1 MKSFKPYLLSL
12 LTLVSAAP
20 MGAMQTQKQAQSG
33 SVDQNGLINSIEK
46 EVNAIAEEI
55 ANQLRRMRAGQAKE
69 VNVIKANSR
78 LEQHIAL
85 LPNSMKA
92 FQLVLLKFLAKVNDF
107 DKASSKTV
115 LHAKLV
121 NNVCKEIKVHIQK
134 SRQIDALNAKIGEQ
148 LLDELAQA
156 LEADVIKIGTFDVH
170 SKKVPGALKL
180 TTGLK
185 PFVARLTG
193 DLAELREHLELYIKI
208 ATTFDNAEDTESM
221 DFVAR
226 AVENLSESIALLRE
240 ELKARDEILAPQ
252 GVGSIAQSEQ
262 VQNKEEQMYESE
274 EFTLSLPVSASHN
287 QTQVELQPTT
297 LTVETKVELGENQE
311 PVLKSALVKDGTPR
325 KEKRMVT
332 FADGL
337 EIRLFDKEAAPSDQ
351 IQNRKEQILELSPS
365 KTTQSVSTFK
375 EVQKAL
381 LTSEEAQKALIATS
395 TVLAPIAVSGLYAG
409 YEAIGKTVEN
419 QLVTVGSNLSQ
430 LGMMPTFNFAAS
442 PGKAA
447 LWTTLAAGLG
457 GAYYYFTQ
465 PAQSNNTGW
474 WPWSQQA
481 RPQRPSGIIEELDN
495 DDNVIS
501 SSEGSVLDNDGNV
514 ISSNDLSQA
523 QPKKVKSKKNRPLI
537 TPKRMI
543 AAAGISAGLA
553 GLGYLA
559 YHYWPQ
565 STTPQIES
573 TAAAI
578 DAVSTPVMQ
587 EIMLPLNSMMIPAAP
602 YGNRSVIF
610 EAAMWP
616 SVNLFMGQNVYQW
629 LAGNSTSP
637 WH

>member
-20 MGAMQTQKQAQSG
+20 MGAMQTPKQAQSG
-33 SVDQNGLINSIEK
+33 SIDQNGLINSIEK
-46 EVNAIAEEI
+46 EVN
-55 ANQLRRMRAGQAKE
+55 
-69 VNVIKANSR
+69 VIN
-78 LEQHIAL
+78 
-85 LPNSMKA
+85 
-92 FQLVLLKFLAKVNDF
+92 
-107 DKASSKTV
+107 
-115 LHAKLV
+115 
-121 NNVCKEIKVHIQK
+121 
-134 SRQIDALNAKIGEQ
+134 EQ
-148 LLDELAQA
+148 LLNELAQA
-156 LEADVIKIGTFDVH
+156 LEADVVKIATFDVH
-170 SKKVPGALKL
+170 SKKVSGALKL

-208 ATTFDNAEDTESM
+208 ATAFDNAEDTESM

-240 ELKARDEILAPQ
+240 ELKARDEILEPQ

-262 VQNKEEQMYESE
+262 VQNKTEQMYESE
-274 EFTLSLPVSASHN
+274 EFILSLSAPASDN
-287 QTQVELQPTT
+287 QTQVQAQPTAS
-297 LTVETKVELGENQE
+297 TVQTKVELEENQE
-311 PVLKSALVKDGTPR
+311 PALKSALVKDGAQR

-337 EIRLFDKEAAPSDQ
+337 EIRPFDKEDAPSRINSFPPMSVVMPAQ
-351 IQNRKEQILELSPS
+351 EEKVQPSTISAVPLQKIKSFAKSIQVQNEKEQIRKSSLQIIRPTKIRTTLTPEEMRKRPFYAAGSS
-365 KTTQSVSTFK
+365 K
-375 EVQKAL
+375 A
-381 LTSEEAQKALIATS
+381 
-395 TVLAPIAVSGLYAG
+395 LAPITAAPEESRNAIADAALLLAPTAIVGLAAG
-409 YEAIGKTVEN
+409 YNAIGKTVEN
-419 QLVTVGSNLSQ
+419 QLVAVGSNLGQ

-447 LWTTLAAGLG
+447 LWTTLGLAGLG

-465 PAQSNNTGW
+465 PSQSNNTGW
-474 WPWSQQA
+474 WPSAQPT
-481 RPQRPSGIIEELDN
+481 RPQRSSGIIEELDN
-495 DDNVIS
+495 NDNVIS
-501 SSEGSVLDNDGNV
+501 SSEGSILDNDGNV
-514 ISSNDLSQA
+514 ISPNDLSQV
-523 QPKKVKSKKNRPLI
+523 QSKKAKSKKNKPLI
-537 TPKRMI
+537 TSKRMI
-543 AAAGISAGLA
+543 TAAGISAGLA

-573 TAAAI
+573 TVAAI
-578 DAVSTPVMQ
+578 DAVNAPIMQ
-587 EIMLPLNSMMIPAAP
+587 EIMPLANTMMIPAAP

-629 LAGNSTSP
+629 LAGNSASP